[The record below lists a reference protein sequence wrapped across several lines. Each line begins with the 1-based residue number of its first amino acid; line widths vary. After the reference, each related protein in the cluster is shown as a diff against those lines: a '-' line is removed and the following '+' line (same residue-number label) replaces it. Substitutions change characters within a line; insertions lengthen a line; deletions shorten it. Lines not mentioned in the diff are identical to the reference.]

1 MRVKARDAVGLSILL
16 LQFNIVWTPVMWYLH
31 TSWSDQLNWPL
42 LSPPSVCY
50 WETTKRYVMSQQGS
64 LTPGHDLCLSQTTV
78 TWWLYELVI
87 QMCMY
92 RVWLYMCTSPSLLS
106 ERQVVR
112 STGIT
117 SHHSLCQKLYDRL
130 SWPRRMTIK

>member
-1 MRVKARDAVGLSILL
+1 MLWAYLSYYCNSILFGRQSCDTYIRL
-16 LQFNIVWTPVMWYLH
+16 EATNWTDLYYP
-31 TSWSDQLNWPL
+31 
-42 LSPPSVCY
+42 PPSVCY

-106 ERQVVR
+106 ERQVIR